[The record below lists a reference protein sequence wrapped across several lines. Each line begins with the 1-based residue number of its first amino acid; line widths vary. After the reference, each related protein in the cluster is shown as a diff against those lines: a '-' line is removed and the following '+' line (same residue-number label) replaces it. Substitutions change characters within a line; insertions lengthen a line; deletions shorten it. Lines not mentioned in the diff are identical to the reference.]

1 MCNFHWAYIWV
12 LFGQMVEAK
21 LAFSSLFDSAF
32 FALWSNCGF
41 QKCIHYNETHRAGR
55 EEKGNLML
63 ESDFESIPANLK
75 RRNWIILGFLLLGS
89 VPFLSW
95 RFSMGVL
102 IGGVL
107 VNLNF
112 HFLHRTLVKTLMV
125 TKTKEGM
132 VAKYLFRLLITGIVI
147 LVVLIKSWVNIFG
160 LLLGLSVVV
169 INLTYLALRGTKGIV
184 LK

>member
-1 MCNFHWAYIWV
+1 
-12 LFGQMVEAK
+12 MVKAK

-32 FALWSNCGF
+32 FELWSNCGF
-41 QKCIHYNETHRAGR
+41 QKCIHYNETHRARG
-55 EEKGNLML
+55 EEKGNLIL
-63 ESDFESIPANLK
+63 EGNFNSIPANLK

-95 RFSMGVL
+95 RFSMGIL

-112 HFLHRTLVKTLMV
+112 HFLHQTLVKTLMV
-125 TKTKEGM
+125 TKTKEGV

-147 LVVLIKSWVNIFG
+147 SVVLIKNWVNIFG

-169 INLTYLALRGTKGIV
+169 INLIYLALTETKEIV

>member
-1 MCNFHWAYIWV
+1 MCHFYWACNWV
-12 LFGQMVEAK
+12 LFGQMVKVK
-21 LAFSSLFDSAF
+21 LAISSLFASAF
-32 FALWSNCGF
+32 FNLWSNCWF
-41 QKCIHYNETHRAGR
+41 QKCIYYNETHRAGG

-63 ESDFESIPANLK
+63 EDNFNSIPANLK

-112 HFLHRTLVKTLMV
+112 HFLHQTLVKTLMV
-125 TKTKEGM
+125 AKTKEGV

-147 LVVLIKSWVNIFG
+147 LVVLIKNWVNIFG

-169 INLTYLALRGTKGIV
+169 INLTYLALRETKGIV

>member
-1 MCNFHWAYIWV
+1 MCHFYWTCNWI
-12 LFGQMVEAK
+12 LFRQMVKVK
-21 LAFSSLFDSAF
+21 LAFPSLFASAF
-32 FALWSNCGF
+32 FDLWSNCRF
-41 QKCIHYNETHRAGR
+41 QKCIHYNETHRAGG

-63 ESDFESIPANLK
+63 EGNFNSIPAKLK

-112 HFLHRTLVKTLMV
+112 HFLHRTLIKTLMV

-169 INLTYLALRGTKGIV
+169 INLTYLALRETKGIV

>member
-1 MCNFHWAYIWV
+1 MCHFYWTRNWI
-12 LFGQMVEAK
+12 LFRQMVKVK
-21 LAFSSLFDSAF
+21 LAFPSLFASAF
-32 FALWSNCGF
+32 FDLWSNCRF
-41 QKCIHYNETHRAGR
+41 QKCIHYNETHRAGG

-63 ESDFESIPANLK
+63 EGNFNSIPAKLK

-112 HFLHRTLVKTLMV
+112 HFLHRTLIKTLMV

-169 INLTYLALRGTKGIV
+169 INLTYLALRETKGIV

>member
-1 MCNFHWAYIWV
+1 MCHFYWACNWV
-12 LFGQMVEAK
+12 LFGQMVKVK
-21 LAFSSLFDSAF
+21 LAISSLFASAF
-32 FALWSNCGF
+32 FNLWSNCWF
-41 QKCIHYNETHRAGR
+41 QKCIYYNETHRAGG

-63 ESDFESIPANLK
+63 EDNFNSIPANLK

-112 HFLHRTLVKTLMV
+112 HFLHQTLVKTLMV
-125 TKTKEGM
+125 TKTKEGV

-147 LVVLIKSWVNIFG
+147 LVVLIKNWVNIFG

-169 INLTYLALRGTKGIV
+169 INLTYLALKETKGIV